1 MQKKRFDFQKKN
13 NDSQKKVESYYY
25 IARALISFGQY
36 EESAVY
42 LEKAF
47 QEPALKNDDLLKA
60 VLLNLQATFYSR
72 ISLEE
77 SSYQNNLK
85 ALELIKSNKDLESRL
100 FVANL
105 YTKIADYFAEMN
117 DLKKAQEW
125 STKSIQL
132 IEKIPDKE
140 YLSVKRI
147 YKNKPFIYFYK
158 SRFYLLEK
166 NQKKLFHL
174 LKKDMSKLYV
184 KIINI

>member
-1 MQKKRFDFQKKN
+1 M
-13 NDSQKKVESYYY
+13 
-25 IARALISFGQY
+25 
-36 EESAVY
+36 
-42 LEKAF
+42 
-47 QEPALKNDDLLKA
+47 
-60 VLLNLQATFYSR
+60 
-72 ISLEE
+72 
-77 SSYQNNLK
+77 K